1 MINNNLLLGSLN
13 LEETAPPLAP
23 EQELFFDK
31 PTDDHPRPSRDRLRR
46 DRSPRSAVVHPAASD
61 RLQRPHVGLRK
72 IDPAALHPDTV
83 DKREYGIGV
92 VGEAMGRDYRTVVR

>member
-1 MINNNLLLGSLN
+1 MINHNSHPGSLN

-31 PTDDHPRPSRDRLRR
+31 PVDDHPRDRLRR